1 MLEILGYIALALAL
15 AAALVVVYA
24 STKPDRFT
32 TARSVKI
39 AAPPGEIFPLIN
51 DLKAFATWS
60 PFENKDPNMSRV
72 FSGPASGAGQ
82 RYDWKG
88 NSEIGEGWLEI
99 LNSAEP
105 SRVEM
110 GLNML
115 KPMKAT
121 NEVTFSLVPEAGM
134 TTVTWAMEGTV
145 PLLAKVIHLFIDMER
160 MCGGEFETGLAN
172 LKSAA
177 ESSVATLARG

>member
-1 MLEILGYIALALAL
+1 MLETLAYIALALAL
-15 AAALVVVYA
+15 AAALVVAYA
-24 STKPDRFT
+24 STKPDRFA

-39 AAPPGEIFPLIN
+39 AAPPAEIFPLIN
-51 DLKAFATWS
+51 DLKAFTAWS

-72 FSGPASGAGQ
+72 FSGPASGPGQ

-99 LNSAEP
+99 LSSSAP

-115 KPMKAT
+115 KPMKAA
-121 NEVTFSLVPEAGM
+121 NQVTFSLVPEGGM
-134 TTVTWAMEGTV
+134 TTVTWAMEGAV
-145 PLLAKVIHLFIDMER
+145 PLFAKVIHLFIDMER
-160 MCGGEFETGLAN
+160 MCGDEFETGLAK

-177 ESSVATLARG
+177 EGSVATLARG